1 MDDIGLGDETTMLNL
16 ANVIVSELQ
25 AASPY
30 KTGKMRA
37 SITLAMLDGNFIDI
51 VVATDYASYV
61 NAKGKHQGWI
71 ERVLERSI
79 SAFIG
84 SLPDDSSLRTGIAYS
99 VLTGI

>member
-1 MDDIGLGDETTMLNL
+1 MNDIDDATAMINL

-25 AASPY
+25 ASSPY

-37 SITLAMLDGNFIDI
+37 SITLVMLDGNFIDI

-61 NAKGKHQGWI
+61 NAKGKHEGWI

-79 SAFIG
+79 SAYIG

-99 VLTGI
+99 VLMGV

>member
-1 MDDIGLGDETTMLNL
+1 MDDIGLDDEITMFNL

-25 AASPY
+25 ASSPY

-37 SITLAMLDGNFIDI
+37 SIALVMFDGNFIDI

-79 SAFIG
+79 SAYIG
-84 SLPDDSSLRTGIAYS
+84 GLPDDSSLRTGIAYS

>member
-1 MDDIGLGDETTMLNL
+1 MNDIDDATAMINL

-25 AASPY
+25 ASSPY

-37 SITLAMLDGNFIDI
+37 SITLVMLDGNFIDI
-51 VVATDYASYV
+51 VVAADYASYV
-61 NAKGKHQGWI
+61 NAKGKHEGWI

-79 SAFIG
+79 SAYIG

-99 VLTGI
+99 VLMGI

>member
-1 MDDIGLGDETTMLNL
+1 MNGIDDATVMINL

-25 AASPY
+25 ASSPY
-30 KTGKMRA
+30 KKGKMRA
-37 SITLAMLDGNFIDI
+37 SITPVTVDGNFIDI

-61 NAKGKHQGWI
+61 NAKGKHEGWI

-79 SAFIG
+79 SAYIG

>member
-1 MDDIGLGDETTMLNL
+1 MNDIDDATTMINL

-25 AASPY
+25 KRSPY
-30 KTGKMRA
+30 KTGKMHA
-37 SITLAMLDGNFIDI
+37 SITLVMLDGNFIDI

-61 NAKGKHQGWI
+61 NAKGKHEGWI

-79 SAFIG
+79 SAYIG

-99 VLTGI
+99 VLMGI